1 MTKLTGT
8 EKQVAWAED
17 IINSY
22 KKTLATLKGA
32 LALVQD
38 LTQIEVVDHD
48 PLFGDE
54 TRCEYTSNLTTGHQA
69 AITTATYWA
78 PKSDKGHSGS
88 WVVSRSIELTKAGEN
103 HPDRKAQA
111 ESLAMTIKSLENAL
125 NIETEAK
132 YWIDHR

>member
-1 MTKLTGT
+1 MELKGT

-17 IINSY
+17 ISDRFRN
-22 KKTLATLKGA
+22 TLAALKDA
-32 LALVQD
+32 LAIVLD

-48 PLFGDE
+48 PVFGGDVRKVYASE
-54 TRCEYTSNLTTGHQA
+54 LTTAHQA

-88 WVVSRSIELTKAGEN
+88 WVANRSIELTKTGES

-125 NIETEAK
+125 NTETEAK